1 MTINSRK
8 KLACALAAVSATAL
22 ASSAWAQTQP
32 TPAAQPAPEQPAPA
46 ADNAAVA
53 DIVITAQF
61 RSQQLQ
67 DTPIAITAVTAAT
80 LTNRGLTQIEDI
92 QKTAPNVS
100 LRLAGNTNGQ
110 AVQAFIR
117 GIGQTD
123 SNLVL
128 EPGVG
133 VYVDDVYQGTL
144 FGSTFDLLDLDR
156 VEVLRGPQGTL
167 FGKNAIGGAIRLVS
181 AKPNGDGSIHAE
193 LTTGSYHRLDMKAG
207 FDVALI
213 PDQLFLRASGFS
225 KSRDG
230 YVDRI
235 SFACARP
242 AEAGKLTAPANAD
255 ANCKVGTQGG
265 ENVKG
270 GRVALRILPS
280 AKLEINLA
288 GDYTDNSSEAVAS
301 ELVAVDPGQLA
312 FGPLAPFNA
321 NFAIPNFGIPL
332 DGRFVPPKHFQTYAT
347 YDNILINNGPGNPV
361 TSTSIPPVNS
371 VRSWGVAGTIDLE
384 LTDSIK
390 LKSITGYRAYSGAT
404 AAIVQNAPISLGY
417 NYNVFKHNQF
427 SQELRL
433 VGDSFNRTLE
443 WALGAYYF
451 RSTSRL
457 QGSVSINPF
466 ALTFSQDDPSHVRD
480 KAAFAQATFHV
491 TDALS
496 VTGGVRYTHETKDFL
511 YRHNF
516 TAAPSPQTYN
526 EWTPHFSVDY
536 KLTDHAMVYAS
547 YSKGFRAGGFNP
559 RPFSPAQLTPF
570 APERLESYEVGFK
583 TDWFDRHLI
592 LNGSAFY
599 GRYTN
604 LILNSSRP
612 DSTGI
617 PFLGPLNVGKAD
629 IKGFELELTAKPVGG
644 LAING
649 SVGLADYKY
658 KSLGS
663 AVGCADPGVTAPNPG
678 VNCVPGNPLYSS
690 IPIGTPRWTANGGIE
705 YAFDL
710 GSAGSLT
717 PRLDANYQS
726 TIFWSNDNSARS
738 KTPSMALLDAR
749 ITYVSKDKDWSL
761 SLGVT
766 NLANKFYYVNYNDLI
781 AGGLGILEGQPGRPR
796 EWSLTLRHHF
806 R

>member
-1 MTINSRK
+1 MTTNSRK
-8 KLACALAAVSATAL
+8 ISACALAAASAIAL
-22 ASSAWAQTQP
+22 ASAASAQSALKP
-32 TPAAQPAPEQPAPA
+32 TGQSPQQQPASA
-46 ADNAAVA
+46 ADDQSVA

-67 DTPIAITAVTAAT
+67 DTPIAITAVTGAT
-80 LTNRGLTQIEDI
+80 LTTRGLTKIEDI

-181 AKPNGDGSIHAE
+181 AKPNGDGSIQAE

-207 FDVALI
+207 FDVTLV
-213 PDQLFLRASGFS
+213 PDQIFVRASGFS

-242 AEAGKLTAPANAD
+242 AEAGRLTSPANLGAD
-255 ANCKVGTQGG
+255 CKVGTQGG
-265 ENVKG
+265 ESVRG

-280 AKLEINLA
+280 SNLEINLA
-288 GDYTDNSSEAVAS
+288 GDYTDNNSEAVAS
-301 ELVAVDPGQLA
+301 ELVAVDAGQIA

-321 NFAIPNFGIPL
+321 NFAIPNYGIPF
-332 DGRFVPPKHFQTYAT
+332 DSRFVPPKHFQTYAT
-347 YDNILINNGPGNPV
+347 YDDILVNNGPGEPV

-371 VRSWGVAGTIDLE
+371 VRSWGVAGTVDLD
-384 LTDSIK
+384 LTESIK

-404 AAIVQNAPISLGY
+404 SAIVQNAPIAIGY
-417 NYNVFKHNQF
+417 NYNVFKHHQF

-433 VGDSFNRTLE
+433 VGDSFGRTLE

-451 RSTSRL
+451 RSTSTL
-457 QGSVSINPF
+457 QGSVAINPF
-466 ALTFSQDDPSHVRD
+466 GLNFNQDDPSHVRD
-480 KAAFAQATFHV
+480 KAAFGQATFHV
-491 TDALS
+491 TNALS

-516 TAAPSPQTYN
+516 TAAPPPQTYN
-526 EWTPHFSVDY
+526 EWTPHLSVDY
-536 KLTDHAMVYAS
+536 KLTDQAMIYAS

-559 RPFSPAQLTPF
+559 RPFTPTQLTPF
-570 APERLESYEVGFK
+570 APEHLQSYEAGFK
-583 TDWFDRHLI
+583 TDWFDRRLI
-592 LNGSAFY
+592 LNGSVFY
-599 GRYTN
+599 GRYNN

-612 DSTGI
+612 DSAGI

-629 IKGFELELTAKPVGG
+629 IRGFELELTAKPVSR

-658 KSLGS
+658 KSLGA

-678 VNCVPGNPLYSS
+678 VNCVAGNPLYSS

-705 YAFDL
+705 YGIDL
-710 GSAGSLT
+710 GTAGSLT
-717 PRLDANYQS
+717 PRLDVNYQS
-726 TIFWSNDNSARS
+726 TIFWSNDNSPRS

-749 ITYVSKDKDWSL
+749 LTYLSKDKGWSV
-761 SLGVT
+761 SAGVT

-796 EWSLTLRHHF
+796 EWSLTLRYKF